1 MVVYWFL
8 GKETVQGHGCFKC
21 TIAMAYG
28 IINFFP
34 QNEYTF
40 DFARYPLGP
49 IHQLSIKFLSKPC
62 RHLAITDTPIICR
75 AVKSLVKIK
84 YQYGLQ
90 LFRILTDSLNSVH
103 KTGVD
108 YNFYYYSEINAL

>member
-8 GKETVQGHGCFKC
+8 GKETVQSHGCFKC

-28 IINFFP
+28 IIKFFP

-49 IHQLSIKFLSKPC
+49 IHQLSIKFLSKTY
-62 RHLAITDTPIICR
+62 RHLTITDTPIICR

-90 LFRILTDSLNSVH
+90 LFRVLTDSLDSIH

-108 YNFYYYSEINAL
+108 YNSYYESNAL

>member
-1 MVVYWFL
+1 M
-8 GKETVQGHGCFKC
+8 QSHGCF
-21 TIAMAYG
+21 IAMAYG
-28 IINFFP
+28 IINFSP

-49 IHQLSIKFLSKPC
+49 IHQLSIKFLRKPC
-62 RHLAITDTPIICR
+62 RHLAITDTPVICR

-84 YQYGLQ
+84 YRYGLH
-90 LFRILTDSLNSVH
+90 LFRVLTDSLNSVH

>member
-8 GKETVQGHGCFKC
+8 GKETVQSHGCF
-21 TIAMAYG
+21 IAMAYG
-28 IINFFP
+28 IINFSP

-49 IHQLSIKFLSKPC
+49 IHQLSIKFLRKPC

-84 YQYGLQ
+84 YWYGLQ
-90 LFRILTDSLNSVH
+90 LFRVLTDSLNSVH

-108 YNFYYYSEINAL
+108 YNFYYCSEINAL